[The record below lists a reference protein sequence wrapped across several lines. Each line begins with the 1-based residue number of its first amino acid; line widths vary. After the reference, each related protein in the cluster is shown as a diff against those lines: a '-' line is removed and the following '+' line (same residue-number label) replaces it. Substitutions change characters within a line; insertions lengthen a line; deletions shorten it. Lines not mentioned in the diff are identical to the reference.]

1 MTELVQFTFNI
12 ITSILL
18 IISVYFIRRT
28 KRFEDTP
35 SYFAMLAISQGL
47 IFLAV
52 GSVGQAIQQLYKF
65 GLSENAGLVLTSG
78 IGEFGNSFSVV
89 FGIAAATC
97 FLMAA
102 IMLLKLSKVFKFMK

>member
-1 MTELVQFTFNI
+1 MTELLQFTFNI
-12 ITSILL
+12 ITSVLL
-18 IISVYFIRRT
+18 IVSVYFIRRT

-52 GSVGQAIQQLYKF
+52 GSLGQAIQNLYKF
-65 GLSENAGLVLTSG
+65 SASDTGLVLASG
-78 IGEFGNSFSVV
+78 IGEFGDSFSIV